1 MAPKE
6 GETREVVLR
15 YLTQANRPYS
25 ANDLHL
31 NLHKEH
37 GKPAIQ
43 KAVDALVAEEQL
55 RVKVNGKQTCY
66 FVNQDLLPACSE
78 EELKEVETK
87 TREMEE
93 EARAVKEKVRAAE
106 ARLRQLGSSLTLAE
120 AAARLA
126 RVAAEAGVLAERL
139 ARVEGNTEVLSTAD
153 RAAVAHAHGRTV
165 GLWRKRKRMAGDVLD
180 SILESWPK
188 PKKSLL
194 EEIGVDTD
202 EAVGA
207 KLPK

>member
-6 GETREVVLR
+6 AETRAVVLK

-43 KAVDALVAEEQL
+43 KVVDALVAEEQL

-66 FVNQDLLPACSE
+66 FVNQDLLPTCSE
-78 EELKEVETK
+78 EELKELEAK
-87 TREMEE
+87 TREVEE
-93 EARAVKEKVRAAE
+93 EARVAKEKVRAAE
-106 ARLRQLGSSLTLAE
+106 ARLRQLGASLTLAE
-120 AAARLA
+120 ASARLA
-126 RVAAEAGVLAERL
+126 GVEAEVAGLAERL
-139 ARVEGNTEVLSTAD
+139 ARVEGNTQVLSAAD
-153 RAAVAHAHGRTV
+153 RAAVAQAHGHTL

-207 KLPK
+207 KMPK